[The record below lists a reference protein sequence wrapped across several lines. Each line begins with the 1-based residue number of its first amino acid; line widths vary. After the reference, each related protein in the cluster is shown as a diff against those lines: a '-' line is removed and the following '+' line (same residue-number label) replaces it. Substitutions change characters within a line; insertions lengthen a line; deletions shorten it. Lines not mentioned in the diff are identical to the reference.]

1 MNNLMNQFFRSSM
14 ITSIFLFVL
23 GGLLLFKSEGTI
35 VTISYVIGGILISL
49 GVVAIIRYVL
59 NKKVKSSELD
69 ILYGIVTIILGVIII
84 SNPKALAS
92 IIPIVLGVC
101 IVLSSSAKLQYAF
114 ELKRDNNSLWIMT
127 MVVSIVSTLCGIILI
142 FNPFQGAK
150 LITQVVGIF
159 IMIYAVLDII
169 STITIKKNVKTFNN
183 AIQRSV
189 KEQNSIKDAEVIEE
203 KSETKKD
210 E

>member
-1 MNNLMNQFFRSSM
+1 MSNLMNRFFKSSM

-35 VTISYVIGGILISL
+35 VTISYVIGAILISL

-59 NKKVKSSELD
+59 NGKEKSTELD
-69 ILYGIVTIILGVIII
+69 ILYGIVTIILGVIVI
-84 SNPKALAS
+84 SHPKALAS
-92 IIPIVLGVC
+92 IIPIVLGLC
-101 IVLSSSAKLQYAF
+101 IVFSSSTKLQYAF
-114 ELKRDNNSLWIMT
+114 ELKKDNNRLWVMT

-169 STITIKKNVKTFNN
+169 STITIKKNVKIFTN
-183 AIQRSV
+183 AIES
-189 KEQNSIKDAEVIEE
+189 SIKDAEIIEE
-203 KSETKKD
+203 KCEVKKD

>member
-1 MNNLMNQFFRSSM
+1 MSNLMNRFFKSSM
-14 ITSIFLFVL
+14 ITSIFLFIL

-35 VTISYVIGGILISL
+35 VTISYVIGAILISL

-59 NKKVKSSELD
+59 NGKEKSTELD
-69 ILYGIVTIILGVIII
+69 ILYGIVTIILGVIVI
-84 SNPKALAS
+84 SHPKALAS
-92 IIPIVLGVC
+92 IIPIVLGLC
-101 IVLSSSAKLQYAF
+101 IVFSSSTKLQYAF
-114 ELKRDNNSLWIMT
+114 ELKKDNNRLWVMT

-169 STITIKKNVKTFNN
+169 STITIKKNVKIFKN
-183 AIQRSV
+183 AIES
-189 KEQNSIKDAEVIEE
+189 SIKDAEIIEE
-203 KSETKKD
+203 KCEVKKD

>member
-1 MNNLMNQFFRSSM
+1 MNNLMNRFFKSSM

-49 GVVAIIRYVL
+49 GVVAIIRYIL
-59 NKKVKSSELD
+59 NGKGKSSELD
-69 ILYGIVTIILGVIII
+69 ILYGIVTIILGTIII

-92 IIPIVLGVC
+92 IIPIVLGIC
-101 IVLSSSAKLQYAF
+101 IVISSSTKLQYAF

-159 IMIYAVLDII
+159 IMIYAILDII

-189 KEQNSIKDAEVIEE
+189 KEQSTIKDAEVIEE
-203 KSETKKD
+203 KSEVKKD